1 MDKKAFGKQLQRYRE
16 RAGYSQE
23 ALAEQ
28 IECSTIFIPILNVAK
43 ISQLDTLVKL
53 ANALDISVDILLG
66 KELKNYTSE
75 KLKYIES
82 QLKNLPSLEQQKV
95 LDIMDSVVAVELSYH
110 NEKGLQKKMLI
121 LVFDT
126 SEDRDK
132 FVILYET
139 YGKTIYYTLSRY
151 NFDEHTKEDLSRIF
165 T

>member
-1 MDKKAFGKQLQRYRE
+1 MDKKAFGKQLQLYRE

-28 IECSTIFIPILNVAK
+28 IECSTIFISYTERGEKSP
-43 ISQLDTLVKL
+43 SLDTLVKL
-53 ANALDISVDILLG
+53 ANALDISVDILFG

-110 NEKGLQKKMLI
+110 NEKGLQKKC
-121 LVFDT
+121 
-126 SEDRDK
+126 
-132 FVILYET
+132 
-139 YGKTIYYTLSRY
+139 
-151 NFDEHTKEDLSRIF
+151 
-165 T
+165 

>member
-1 MDKKAFGKQLQRYRE
+1 MDKKAFGKQLQLYRE

-28 IECSTIFIPILNVAK
+28 IECSTIFISYIERGEKSP
-43 ISQLDTLVKL
+43 SLDTLVKL
-53 ANALDISVDILLG
+53 ANALDILFG

-110 NEKGLQKKMLI
+110 NENGLQKKC
-121 LVFDT
+121 
-126 SEDRDK
+126 
-132 FVILYET
+132 
-139 YGKTIYYTLSRY
+139 
-151 NFDEHTKEDLSRIF
+151 
-165 T
+165 